1 MYSNISFSNRGTYY
15 YEATVT
21 DEGLCRL
28 GFSTPEAALDLGTCK
43 YGYGYGGTGKKS
55 NNRQFDDYGGPFG
68 KNFKTYLNHYSNLHV
83 SLPMYLSVCLY
94 FILQHFI
101 AFGSSLFQNTFRFF
115 VRFGSS

>member
-68 KNFKTYLNHYSNLHV
+68 KNFKTSK
-83 SLPMYLSVCLY
+83 
-94 FILQHFI
+94 
-101 AFGSSLFQNTFRFF
+101 SLFQSSRQSAHVF
-115 VRFGSS
+115 VRLSVFHTSAFYRLW